1 MARSTSSLS
10 RGGHTK
16 GGILRRM
23 ARAYWDFRDQLS
35 TDEGLLL
42 MGPRIVIPSCLREEY
57 LQRLHQGHLSATKV
71 QQNARQHL
79 YWPGLDADIADYTRR
94 CQECIRRSQPPKEP
108 LQAHEVPQE
117 PWERITMD
125 YFYMN
130 GRLYILI
137 CDYFSKFPF
146 MFQVKTTSFAN
157 LKDHLEEL
165 FSVEGIPD
173 EIMSDNGPPFN
184 GKEFSSYLTGLGI
197 RHTTSSPNYPRSNGF
212 IERQI
217 QTVKR
222 LIEKANSS
230 GRSHQEA
237 LTGLR
242 AQPLGDGLPSPSEI
256 LHGRSLVT
264 RKASQVDLTAVHQ
277 SLIAL
282 QAKYTKSHDKAKR
295 TKTQRA
301 LVIGEEVYFLS
312 GKNEWQ
318 IGIVTGTTNT
328 GRSYNI
334 LTDEGTSLR
343 RNRSHLKPRCHD
355 IPIISHTLPSR
366 TSRSSQSEITG
377 KPLPGTEHPPKVKY
391 FPNNNVPKLVIRRV
405 GDTAYDS
412 YIAETLYPL
421 KSAIKPRKQTRFA
434 GDPVTSVKTIP
445 ARRTRSHPPKWTIKA
460 EDPDLLI
467 PLELSQSRA
476 DNDLNQDLGGDL
488 SVVSPRES
496 HQSEETLPTVP
507 LGQFQAHRSDDTTTK
522 CIAHSQYETPSQSEI
537 NSTITE
543 NIVENI
549 VTSQNATPSQ
559 REILSETGTGTS
571 SSEDVTHSDG
581 DTPEDHLHQTG
592 SQSNN
597 EEDCESRESAT
608 PSQSEIFSG
617 YNNSSNNNSDFET
630 YISCQSEITS
640 EYDASSEPSSREAS
654 NPSSPESGNLSVR
667 TVYSPTPEMAIIH
680 RTMHDA
686 IHAVREQQGRAVTRS
701 LLNQQKAIAASKLQ
715 CNIQIKRT
723 STPEHPPMSNVPPRR
738 ARARSEKAN
747 GVTSGSSE
755 ESDSE
760 PQTSRMARFQAL
772 KMWFETPTKSEEE
785 SQSHGTSKRQRLFR
799 KTSSQSA
806 TDCPSKEYRTP
817 GPSRRLNGTASEGD

>member
-1 MARSTSSLS
+1 M
-10 RGGHTK
+10 
-16 GGILRRM
+16 
-23 ARAYWDFRDQLS
+23 
-35 TDEGLLL
+35 
-42 MGPRIVIPSCLREEY
+42 
-57 LQRLHQGHLSATKV
+57 
-71 QQNARQHL
+71 
-79 YWPGLDADIADYTRR
+79 
-94 CQECIRRSQPPKEP
+94 
-108 LQAHEVPQE
+108 
-117 PWERITMD
+117 
-125 YFYMN
+125 
-130 GRLYILI
+130 
-137 CDYFSKFPF
+137 
-146 MFQVKTTSFAN
+146 
-157 LKDHLEEL
+157 
-165 FSVEGIPD
+165 
-173 EIMSDNGPPFN
+173 
-184 GKEFSSYLTGLGI
+184 
-197 RHTTSSPNYPRSNGF
+197 
-212 IERQI
+212 
-217 QTVKR
+217 KR

-264 RKASQVDLTAVHQ
+264 RKASPVDLTAVCQ

-282 QAKYTKSHDKAKR
+282 QAKYTKSHDKAR
-295 TKTQRA
+295 RSKTQRT

-318 IGIVTGTTNT
+318 IGIVTGTTDT

-355 IPIISHTLPSR
+355 IPIISRTLPFR
-366 TSRSSQSEITG
+366 TSTPSQSEITG
-377 KPLPGTEHPPKVKY
+377 KPLPGTQHPPKVKYHPPKVY

-445 ARRTRSHPPKWTIKA
+445 ARRTRSHPPKWTIEA

-476 DNDLNQDLGGDL
+476 DSDLNQDLGGDL

-507 LGQFQAHRSDDTTTK
+507 LGQFQAHRSDNTTTK
-522 CIAHSQYETPSQSEI
+522 RIAHSQHETPSQSEI

-559 REILSETGTGTS
+559 REIFSETGTGTS

-581 DTPEDHLHQTG
+581 DTPEEHLHQTG
-592 SQSNN
+592 SQSDN
-597 EEDCESRESAT
+597 EETSESRESAT

-617 YNNSSNNNSDFET
+617 YNNSSNNNSDCET
-630 YISCQSEITS
+630 ATSSQSEITS

-772 KMWFETPTKSEEE
+772 KMQFETPTKSEEE
-785 SQSHGTSKRQRLFR
+785 SQSHGTFKRQRLFR

-806 TDCPSKEYRTP
+806 IDCLSKEYRTP

>member
-1 MARSTSSLS
+1 
-10 RGGHTK
+10 
-16 GGILRRM
+16 
-23 ARAYWDFRDQLS
+23 
-35 TDEGLLL
+35 
-42 MGPRIVIPSCLREEY
+42 
-57 LQRLHQGHLSATKV
+57 
-71 QQNARQHL
+71 
-79 YWPGLDADIADYTRR
+79 
-94 CQECIRRSQPPKEP
+94 
-108 LQAHEVPQE
+108 
-117 PWERITMD
+117 MD

-146 MFQVKTTSFAN
+146 LFQVKTTSFAN

-165 FSVEGIPD
+165 FSVEGILD

-217 QTVKR
+217 QTMKR
-222 LIEKANSS
+222 LIEKANSCE
-230 GRSHQEA
+230 RSHQEA
-237 LTGLR
+237 LTSLR

-264 RKASQVDLTAVHQ
+264 RKASPVDLTVVHQ

-295 TKTQRA
+295 AKTQRA

-318 IGIVTGTTNT
+318 IGIVTGSTDT

-366 TSRSSQSEITG
+366 TSTSSQSEITG
-377 KPLPGTEHPPKVKY
+377 NRFSGPQHPPKVKYSYNNKQNIFFQDQYEQHPPKVKY
-391 FPNNNVPKLVIRRV
+391 FPNNSVPKLVIRRV

-445 ARRTRSHPPKWTIKA
+445 ARRTRSHPPKWTIEA
-460 EDPDLLI
+460 EDQDLLI

-476 DNDLNQDLGGDL
+476 DSDLNQDLEGDL

-507 LGQFQAHRSDDTTTK
+507 LGKFQAQRSDNTTTK
-522 CIAHSQYETPSQSEI
+522 SIAHFQTETPSQSEI

-549 VTSQNATPSQ
+549 VTFQTDTPSQ
-559 REILSETGTGTS
+559 KEIFSETGTGTS

-581 DTPEDHLHQTG
+581 DTPKEHSHQTG
-592 SQSNN
+592 
-597 EEDCESRESAT
+597 T
-608 PSQSEIFSG
+608 
-617 YNNSSNNNSDFET
+617 
-630 YISCQSEITS
+630 
-640 EYDASSEPSSREAS
+640 
-654 NPSSPESGNLSVR
+654 
-667 TVYSPTPEMAIIH
+667 
-680 RTMHDA
+680 
-686 IHAVREQQGRAVTRS
+686 
-701 LLNQQKAIAASKLQ
+701 
-715 CNIQIKRT
+715 
-723 STPEHPPMSNVPPRR
+723 
-738 ARARSEKAN
+738 
-747 GVTSGSSE
+747 
-755 ESDSE
+755 
-760 PQTSRMARFQAL
+760 
-772 KMWFETPTKSEEE
+772 
-785 SQSHGTSKRQRLFR
+785 
-799 KTSSQSA
+799 
-806 TDCPSKEYRTP
+806 
-817 GPSRRLNGTASEGD
+817 